1 VDDRQSGACHHG
13 KVKFSSNLPELAI
26 GAALDQAASINDS
39 TPGDTAM
46 RWSAL
51 SLFGLLSLFAAT
63 PSVHAAGEDYGVLI
77 ISRERLEV
85 ATSCEI
91 GVYIQDQ
98 LAARLFQEQSTS
110 FNLPP
115 GNVSLRLKLLPGQ
128 APGCSPGL
136 LAPGSQSVTLKAGDV
151 LKFRI
156 AMTREGMYLKPA
168 ALDY

>member
-1 VDDRQSGACHHG
+1 
-13 KVKFSSNLPELAI
+13 
-26 GAALDQAASINDS
+26 
-39 TPGDTAM
+39 M

-51 SLFGLLSLFAAT
+51 SLFGFISLFAAT

-91 GVYIQDQ
+91 GVYIHDQ

-115 GNVSLRLKLLPGQ
+115 GNCVP
-128 APGCSPGL
+128 APETAAGTGPGL
-136 LAPGSQSVTLKAGDV
+136 QSRDAGAGLAERHAQGWGCVEVPDCDDAGGDV
-151 LKFRI
+151 PQACGPRVLSPCKRSQ
-156 AMTREGMYLKPA
+156 PA
-168 ALDY
+168 EPLHDRVNTACRSCRTLF

>member
-1 VDDRQSGACHHG
+1 
-13 KVKFSSNLPELAI
+13 
-26 GAALDQAASINDS
+26 
-39 TPGDTAM
+39 M
-46 RWSAL
+46 RWSAFSLFSIL
-51 SLFGLLSLFAAT
+51 SLFGAAQT
-63 PSVHAAGEDYGVLI
+63 ASAAGEDYGVLI

-98 LAARLFQEQSTS
+98 LSARLFQEQSTS

-128 APGCSPGL
+128 APGCNPGI
-136 LAPGSQSVTLKAGDV
+136 LAPGSQNITLRAGQI

-156 AMTREGMYLKPA
+156 AMTQAGMYLKPA
-168 ALDY
+168 ALGY